1 MWAALKSYLFQ
12 PVLLVCTAVFIINQ
26 IFDHTGVYIP
36 FVHAYLDDF
45 LTLPLSGAL
54 ILLVQRFVVYRHPS
68 YVLPVWQ
75 VVFLWAVFS
84 VWFEW
89 YLPEQSAA
97 YVRNGWDVVAYAL
110 GGVLFHFTTNRP
122 QGVER

>member
-1 MWAALKSYLFQ
+1 MRAALKQYLLN
-12 PVLLVCTAVFIINQ
+12 PVLVVCTLVFAINQ
-26 IFDHTGVYIP
+26 VFDHTGVYIP

-54 ILLVQRFVVYRHPS
+54 ILFVQRFLTYRNPA

-75 VVFLWAVFS
+75 VAFLWLVFS

-89 YLPEQSAA
+89 YLPQQSAA
-97 YVRNGWDVVAYAL
+97 YVQNGWDVMAYAL
-110 GGVLFHFTTNRP
+110 GGVLFQFTINRP
-122 QGVER
+122 QRLA

>member
-1 MWAALKSYLFQ
+1 MRAALKQYLLN
-12 PVLLVCTAVFIINQ
+12 PVLVVCTLVFAINQ
-26 IFDHTGVYIP
+26 VFDHTGVYIP

-54 ILLVQRFVVYRHPS
+54 ILFVQRFLTYRNPA

-75 VVFLWAVFS
+75 VAFLWLVFS

-89 YLPEQSAA
+89 YLPQQSAA
-97 YVRNGWDVVAYAL
+97 YVQNGWDVVAYAL
-110 GGVLFHFTTNRP
+110 GGVLFQFTINRP
-122 QGVER
+122 QRLA